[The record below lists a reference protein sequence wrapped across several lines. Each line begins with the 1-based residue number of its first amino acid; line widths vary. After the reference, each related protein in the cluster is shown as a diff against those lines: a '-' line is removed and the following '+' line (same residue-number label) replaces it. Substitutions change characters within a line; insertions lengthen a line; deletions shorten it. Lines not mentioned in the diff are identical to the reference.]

1 MGRKT
6 SDSDEVLPLK
16 LKLAMSRLSTE
27 LASEC
32 NSTTGSTGTSR
43 STTFPP
49 SKNPRL
55 MIRSTLLWVIFGV
68 VGWYYPRYLIA
79 HEQTIIHKAA
89 PYQVTTSGDV
99 ILDFALNEKLVDPP
113 TIPGKLVGLM
123 FPNECVFSFEIS
135 KLFCCLTR

>member
-6 SDSDEVLPLK
+6 SDPDEVLPLK

-32 NSTTGSTGTSR
+32 NGTAGSTSTSTTYS
-43 STTFPP
+43 P
-49 SKNPRL
+49 SKNPCL
-55 MIRSTLLWVIFGV
+55 MIRSTVLWVIFGV

-79 HEQTIIHKAA
+79 HEQTIMHKAA
-89 PYQVTTSGDV
+89 PYQLTTSGDV

-123 FPNECVFSFEIS
+123 FSSETGFFNFKIS